1 MSQATLLIVEDEAIV
16 AADLAAKLTQLG
28 YEVVG
33 ITAQGPEAI
42 ALASRYRPQVV
53 LMDIW
58 LKGPMDGIEAAEA
71 IRRQFDLPVIYLTA
85 HADAATLARA
95 KFTEPFGY
103 ILKPFEERDL
113 ATHIEM
119 ALYKH
124 QADRQLREQREW
136 LRVTLN
142 SIGDGVIACD
152 ANGKINFLNPVAQ
165 SLTGWKA
172 EEALG
177 QTIQEVFRCIN
188 EQTHLALEDPVARVL
203 REGRVVALAN
213 HAALVARN
221 GREVPIE
228 DSAAPILDSGGQLI
242 GVVLVFHDV
251 TEKRR
256 AEEALRKNRE
266 DLHRAQAVAHT
277 GSWGY
282 DFRSK
287 EISWSDE
294 TYQIFGIPKGTLLT
308 YERFLSAVHPD
319 DRPDVEKKWT
329 AALSGETYDV
339 TLRLI
344 VNGQIKWVRGLGE
357 VEFDSKGRLLST
369 FGTVQDIAQLKQTE
383 EALKEA
389 DRRKDE
395 FLATLAHELRNPL
408 APICNALGI
417 LEKTK
422 ENVATFCQVRDM
434 MDRQMKHMV
443 RLVDDLLDVSRISR
457 GKIELQKERLD
468 LATVVHSALETSRL
482 RIEEGHHELAVVLP
496 EEPVVVEGDLIR
508 LAQALSNLLHNA
520 AKYTPQGGRITL
532 SVELEDMQGVIRVRD
547 NGVGIPQKMLPD
559 IFEMFVQGERSLD
572 RSQGGLGIGLT
583 LVRSLVEMHG
593 GTVEAHSEGLGHG
606 AEFVVRLP
614 LLPDLRLR
622 RPDAA
627 LGGDGEGVAAKS
639 PGRRILVVDDNKDSA
654 DSLAM
659 LLQVLGH
666 EVRTA
671 YSGPNAVKVALAFVP
686 ELVLLDIGMPGM
698 DGYEVAR
705 RLRGEAI
712 LQKTLL
718 VAQTGWGQEEDRFRA
733 LQAGFDHHLVKPVE
747 LTALQT
753 LLAQM
758 ERGQESFFG

>member
-1 MSQATLLIVEDEAIV
+1 M
-16 AADLAAKLTQLG
+16 
-28 YEVVG
+28 
-33 ITAQGPEAI
+33 
-42 ALASRYRPQVV
+42 
-53 LMDIW
+53 
-58 LKGPMDGIEAAEA
+58 
-71 IRRQFDLPVIYLTA
+71 
-85 HADAATLARA
+85 
-95 KFTEPFGY
+95 
-103 ILKPFEERDL
+103 
-113 ATHIEM
+113 
-119 ALYKH
+119 
-124 QADRQLREQREW
+124 REQREW